1 MRFSKRIIVRYKTLV
16 LQKKKSNRESPQ
28 KRHFFS
34 KPVSKLL
41 RWQREEGLDA
51 MTATTTATTTASL
64 VVAKDR
70 SRPKPQ
76 SAAAVSRGGGSLRE
90 FGKSVLAAALLGRW
104 EELFFQFTTLSKL
117 VVQLFLRAVN
127 KRKVLVQR
135 WLNAP
140 LFSLGRPPTPWT
152 RMALPLGPFGRTS
165 LLLLRKV
172 KRWQVLLGSAVAA
185 WVAVHSLRSVADT
198 ERVEHRRAKRKLA
211 KAVEEAETYSD
222 WVLAKMALEKHEGA
236 NGDVSTTWSKETP
249 MYDKELLKARFA
261 HLLKIREQGDVAE
274 MVYALRTD
282 MLRNLGNM
290 SNKDLYQNQAKVP
303 KPIQDYIQEVTLQL
317 KYVTH
322 YEFPDFTV
330 EDKLSFLR
338 ETRHA
343 FGRTALVL
351 SGGGSLG
358 TFHVGVVKA
367 LYEQN
372 LLPRV
377 LSGSSV
383 GALICAIVCTR
394 SDIEVEDLMEKFCYM
409 DLSFFNNSSL
419 PQILKHII
427 SKGSLH
433 DIGFLAY
440 RLRSLLGDYTFQ
452 EAYEKSGRVLNVCVT
467 AANTN
472 EPPKLLNYLTAPN
485 VVIWSAVAASS
496 AFPFL
501 FKPTDLLAKNRQ
513 GEFVNYVNIE
523 QTQCADRR
531 WRDGSLEED
540 LPMNGVSEM
549 FNVNYFLVSQVN
561 PHIVPWLAL
570 KRVFP
575 KKIAYLIIS
584 EWKHRCQQLA
594 EILPKWFPK
603 HALLVFCQRWEGDLT
618 VYKETSVTSY
628 LFMLMRAAMNPTS
641 YSLKVAIAEGQRNTW
656 PKLAAIQANC
666 AIEQTLDECLWE
678 LKQGL
683 DAKVLKE
690 RGRIPSWANLDSS

>member
-1 MRFSKRIIVRYKTLV
+1 MAEGGVPAPEGR
-16 LQKKKSNRESPQ
+16 
-28 KRHFFS
+28 
-34 KPVSKLL
+34 KL
-41 RWQREEGLDA
+41 
-51 MTATTTATTTASL
+51 T
-64 VVAKDR
+64 
-70 SRPKPQ
+70 PQ
-76 SAAAVSRGGGSLRE
+76 SQLKE
-90 FGKSVLAAALLGRW
+90 FGKSILAAALLGRW
-104 EELFFQFTTLSKL
+104 EEIFFRLTTLSRLLAKL
-117 VVQLFLRAVN
+117 AVAAMLR
-127 KRKVLVQR
+127 RKTKVEA
-135 WLNAP
+135 WLGAP
-140 LFSLGRPPTPWT
+140 VISLSSPPTRW
-152 RMALPLGPFGRTS
+152 AKLWIWLPLVPFGRRA
-165 LLLLRKV
+165 LLTLLKV
-172 KRWQVLLGSAVAA
+172 KRWQVLLASAGAT
-185 WVAVHSLRSVADT
+185 WWAVHSARKAMVA
-198 ERVEHRRAKRKLA
+198 ESLEYRRAQKKLS
-211 KAVEEAETYSD
+211 KKVDKAETYAE
-222 WVLAKMALEKHEGA
+222 WVSARTALETHEGKSQDA
-236 NGDVSTTWSKETP
+236 RARWDRETSL
-249 MYDKELLKARFA
+249 YDRELLQARLA
-261 HLLKIREQGDVAE
+261 HLLKIREKGDVAE

-290 SNKDLYQNQAKVP
+290 SNKDLYKDRAEVP

-322 YEFPDFTV
+322 YEFPDFNV

-367 LYEQN
+367 LHEQN

-394 SDIEVEDLMEKFCYM
+394 TDPELVDLMEKFCYL

-440 RLRSLLGDYTFQ
+440 RLRVLLGDYTFQ
-452 EAYEKSGRVLNVCVT
+452 EAYERSGRVLNICVT

-501 FKPTDLLAKNRQ
+501 FMPTDLLARNRQ
-513 GEFVNYVNIE
+513 GEFVKYLNIDK
-523 QTQCADRR
+523 THCSDRR

-540 LPMNGVSEM
+540 LPTNGVSEM

-570 KRVFP
+570 KNVFP
-575 KKIAYLIIS
+575 RKLSYLIIS

-594 EILPKWFPK
+594 EILPNWFPK
-603 HALLVFCQRWEGDLT
+603 HMFLVFCQRWEGDVT
-618 VYKETSVTSY
+618 VYKNTSIMSY
-628 LFMLMRAAMNPTS
+628 IAMLVKAAMNPTS

-666 AIEQTLDECLWE
+666 AIEQTLDECMWE
-678 LKQGL
+678 LK
-683 DAKVLKE
+683 KSVNNSMLKQ
-690 RGRIPSWANLDSS
+690 RGRIPSWLNVDTISRENSENSLLSPSISAEEETRNRKGKKRDEIHIMQ